1 MYMHVYIFI
10 LSRLLWCMPHGRTA
24 DTILFSKLNTPLDPL
39 LLQGG
44 LEDLWYCYYYE
55 CSVHETVFLIVL
67 LLLLF

>member
-44 LEDLWYCYYYE
+44 LEDLWYYYYE

-67 LLLLF
+67 LLLLL

>member
-1 MYMHVYIFI
+1 
-10 LSRLLWCMPHGRTA
+10 MPHGRTA

-67 LLLLF
+67 LLLLL